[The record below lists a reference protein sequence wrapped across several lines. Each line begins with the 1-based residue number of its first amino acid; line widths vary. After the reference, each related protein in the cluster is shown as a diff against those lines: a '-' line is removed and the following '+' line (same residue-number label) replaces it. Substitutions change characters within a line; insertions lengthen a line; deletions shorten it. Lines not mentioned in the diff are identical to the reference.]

1 MNADSTDSSITIYSK
16 KTMPSLHHPRRR
28 ALLGATFGLA
38 AAGAIPAWA
47 QAPTGSANGR
57 KPTVVQ
63 IVDMSPSQIDVSK
76 DFLVGS
82 RAAWKDINAKGGVR
96 GKAIHHEVLEFD
108 DSAAGV
114 RATLGTLKN
123 LPQYLALFGTAGD
136 RAASHV
142 RDILRREVPD
152 MAHVAPWLQN
162 LDANNADNTFP
173 IFASRQDQIVHA
185 IKNLSTMGIPELGA
199 VYGTAAEYAAY
210 RDGMEQ
216 TAARLK
222 IRLKSYSPTT
232 DLQQLGSALSADS
245 PRVLIFIGGTP
256 ELLQFS
262 QGIDKQAAQR
272 YIIAMSDVNLQTL
285 SQMGGSRYASVI
297 ATQVVPMVNS
307 NLPIVKTYR
316 ETLGRLFDEPPT
328 AHSLAGFVAARY
340 TFEMLQSVDGPLTR
354 QSVLQALQK
363 RSSMDLGGFHIAL
376 EAKARS
382 GTFVTQS
389 MIAAGGRLVG

>member
-1 MNADSTDSSITIYSK
+1 
-16 KTMPSLHHPRRR
+16 MPFLTNPSRR
-28 ALLGATFGLA
+28 ALLGASFSLA
-38 AAGAIPAWA
+38 AATTLPAWA
-47 QAPTGSANGR
+47 QMRALTSGSR
-57 KPTVVQ
+57 QPTVLQ

-96 GKAIHHEVLEFD
+96 GKAIHHEVLEWD
-108 DSAAGV
+108 GSAASL
-114 RATLGTLKN
+114 RAALGPLKK
-123 LPQYLALFGTAGD
+123 LPNCLALFGTAGD
-136 RAASHV
+136 RAASQV
-142 RDILRREVPD
+142 VDFLRREVPD
-152 MAHVAPWLQN
+152 IAHVAPWLQN

-173 IFASRQDQIVHA
+173 IFASRQDQIAHA

-210 RDGMEQ
+210 RDDMEQ

-232 DLQQLGSALSADS
+232 DLQQLGRTLSADS

-307 NLPIVKTYR
+307 NLPIVKKYR

-340 TFEMLQSVDGPLTR
+340 TFDMLQSVDGPLTR
-354 QSVLQALQK
+354 QSTLQALQK

-389 MIAAGGRLVG
+389 MISAGGRLVG

>member
-1 MNADSTDSSITIYSK
+1 
-16 KTMPSLHHPRRR
+16 MPSPQNPSRRT
-28 ALLGATFGLA
+28 LLGASFGLA
-38 AAGAIPAWA
+38 AATALPSWA
-47 QAPTGSANGR
+47 QLPAQTSSAR
-57 KPTVVQ
+57 QATVLQ

-96 GKAIHHEVLEFD
+96 GKAIHHEVLELD
-108 DSAAGV
+108 GSASSLRTA
-114 RATLGTLKN
+114 LGTLKN
-123 LPQYLALFGTAGD
+123 QPQYLALFGTAGD
-136 RAASHV
+136 RAASQAA
-142 RDILRREVPD
+142 DILRHEVPD
-152 MAHVAPWLQN
+152 IAHIAPWLQN
-162 LDANNADNTFP
+162 LEANYADNTFP
-173 IFASRQDQIVHA
+173 IFASRQDQIAHA
-185 IKNLSTMGIPELGA
+185 IKNLSTMGIPELG
-199 VYGTAAEYAAY
+199 VIYGTTAEYAAY
-210 RDGMEQ
+210 RDDMEK

-222 IRLKSYSPTT
+222 IRLKSYSPTA
-232 DLQQLGSALSADS
+232 DLQQLGRTLSADS

-307 NLPIVKTYR
+307 NLPIVKAYR

-340 TFEMLQSVDGPLTR
+340 TFDMLQSVDGPLTR
-354 QSVLQALQK
+354 QSTLQALQK

-389 MIAAGGRLVG
+389 MISAGGRLVG